1 MQLLFGTGSAPVFP
15 GEVIFVDGFTVAAGA
30 SLLLVDDPFHAANIL
45 LFNRDG
51 ERRSASNSRTFRSRI
66 SNPQPNPQKVCP
78 VCLPRTLAVPAVL

>member
-45 LFNRDG
+45 IFSWDG
-51 ERRSASNSRTFRSRI
+51 ERRSASNSRTRSRI
-66 SNPQPNPQKVCP
+66 SNPQPNPQKVC
-78 VCLPRTLAVPAVL
+78 LI

>member
-45 LFNRDG
+45 LTRQFFQDSVTGPVRLVDV
-51 ERRSASNSRTFRSRI
+51 RLRLNSEWEHRTIRENIESG
-66 SNPQPNPQKVCP
+66 
-78 VCLPRTLAVPAVL
+78 

>member
-45 LFNRDG
+45 LFHRD
-51 ERRSASNSRTFRSRI
+51 ASNSRTFRSRI
-66 SNPQPNPQKVCP
+66 SNPQPNPQKVCL
-78 VCLPRTLAVPAVL
+78 V